1 MSQQPP
7 QDPTDDLAFP
17 KDSPHTPAAASLRSA
32 GRAERLRVEDAADQ
46 SARQHRY
53 KNFDIGDAP
62 SETALDGADQDAT
75 IHSAESKSGGGI
87 GRVVSLFVVLV
98 VMAGVIIGTAS
109 WWIPRLTQIIQG
121 TVAPSRSAPSLP
133 VQSAQPAPEP
143 EATAASAAPLT
154 VVETLQA
161 LEQGGGAGDA
171 SVLSLS
177 QSLSSQ
183 AQQLTA
189 VSARLATLEA
199 AIGNTARVEDLGNR
213 IVILEGKSADA
224 ASVLT
229 LSDRVAALEDI
240 SRRAIAEQTAE
251 VALLMAAAQLRE
263 AVVAGRPFEIELE
276 TTKALAAHVL
286 DTSIEDEGFA
296 AYAARGVP
304 SLSALQRRFD
314 ETAARV
320 VRAEM
325 IPEGANGWLRQSL
338 DRLMSIVTVRRV
350 DGTPAG
356 NSASAVLARSENRL
370 LTGNIAG
377 AAVEMTALTGAAAE
391 AAAPWLADA
400 SARIAADRAITT
412 VLRGTMAL
420 MAVETRPPV
429 PTTST
434 SESK

>member
-213 IVILEGKSADA
+213 IVILEGKKRRCRQCSHLIGPCGRIGRYLPP
-224 ASVLT
+224 SH
-229 LSDRVAALEDI
+229 
-240 SRRAIAEQTAE
+240 RRANRRGGIADGCRATA
-251 VALLMAAAQLRE
+251 
-263 AVVAGRPFEIELE
+263 
-276 TTKALAAHVL
+276 
-286 DTSIEDEGFA
+286 
-296 AYAARGVP
+296 
-304 SLSALQRRFD
+304 
-314 ETAARV
+314 
-320 VRAEM
+320 
-325 IPEGANGWLRQSL
+325 
-338 DRLMSIVTVRRV
+338 
-350 DGTPAG
+350 
-356 NSASAVLARSENRL
+356 
-370 LTGNIAG
+370 
-377 AAVEMTALTGAAAE
+377 
-391 AAAPWLADA
+391 
-400 SARIAADRAITT
+400 
-412 VLRGTMAL
+412 
-420 MAVETRPPV
+420 
-429 PTTST
+429 
-434 SESK
+434 

>member
-1 MSQQPP
+1 
-7 QDPTDDLAFP
+7 
-17 KDSPHTPAAASLRSA
+17 
-32 GRAERLRVEDAADQ
+32 
-46 SARQHRY
+46 
-53 KNFDIGDAP
+53 
-62 SETALDGADQDAT
+62 
-75 IHSAESKSGGGI
+75 
-87 GRVVSLFVVLV
+87 
-98 VMAGVIIGTAS
+98 
-109 WWIPRLTQIIQG
+109 
-121 TVAPSRSAPSLP
+121 
-133 VQSAQPAPEP
+133 
-143 EATAASAAPLT
+143 
-154 VVETLQA
+154 
-161 LEQGGGAGDA
+161 
-171 SVLSLS
+171 
-177 QSLSSQ
+177 
-183 AQQLTA
+183 
-189 VSARLATLEA
+189 
-199 AIGNTARVEDLGNR
+199 
-213 IVILEGKSADA
+213 
-224 ASVLT
+224 
-229 LSDRVAALEDI
+229 
-240 SRRAIAEQTAE
+240 
-251 VALLMAAAQLRE
+251 MAAAQLRE

-276 TTKALAAHVL
+276 TTKALSAHVL